1 MNTLDNPNAARQLLP
16 TAQAIGFNGMH
27 GLAVVP
33 SVSQPTGQSASWY
46 VVAVGVQQI
55 NLSFASDKR
64 HKESGSH
71 VDVTPGVHCLKPA
84 GHWAKL
90 TTSLTQQIFKVVG
103 AWSTGHRSSATF
115 NYSSVLETVAW
126 WAVSRQGSRLDA
138 AYIYT
143 RMASSFQANGI
154 QRTCLLRWY
163 AQDWL
168 LLDGSKACR
177 ANILRHRS
185 CASRLTTQEWYV
197 GLHSLTIPSSSVYP
211 KGQVADGCVGT
222 VRQHRCVYYGTS
234 AGGDFSSRFCEKA
247 IKPLQGIAAV
257 PNEGWGRCS
266 PESRLSVRAF
276 EHSHHHAG
284 DT

>member
-71 VDVTPGVHCLKPA
+71 VDVTPGVHCRRLVDRP
-84 GHWAKL
+84 
-90 TTSLTQQIFKVVG
+90 SLQRDIQLFFRPGDCSLVG
-103 AWSTGHRSSATF
+103 SEPPRQSTGRSI
-115 NYSSVLETVAW
+115 
-126 WAVSRQGSRLDA
+126 
-138 AYIYT
+138 YIHQDGQQLPSKRNST
-143 RMASSFQANGI
+143 DMFAEM
-154 QRTCLLRWY
+154 
-163 AQDWL
+163 DWL